1 MKPTG
6 TTRISL
12 VLGLSSLLAT
22 IACSGSLFKVKPP
35 ATLTAMPASAPSINV
50 GSLSFQAAPLLTDEE
65 SQELFESNLKLA
77 GLMPIRIEI
86 RHNGGDSIE
95 VKKIR
100 FGLQDASGTQ
110 WKLLSAQQAISRIL
124 SANKVFT
131 YNPNSRRTFE
141 KEFRAY
147 ELDMK
152 APLSHSER
160 RRSGFIFFLSPKKEA
175 IASPHGL
182 TLSING
188 LSQPA
193 TLNFP

>member
-1 MKPTG
+1 MKPMG
-6 TTRISL
+6 ITRILL

-22 IACSGSLFKVKPP
+22 AGCSASLFKVKPP
-35 ATLTAMPASAPSINV
+35 ATLTAMPASAPSVNV

-77 GLMPIRIEI
+77 GLMPIRMEI
-86 RHNGGDSIE
+86 SHNSGDTIE

-100 FGLQDASGTQ
+100 FGLTDASGTQ
-110 WKLLSAQQAISRIL
+110 WKLLSAKQAISRIL

-152 APLSHSER
+152 NPLSHSER

-175 IASPHGL
+175 ITSPHGL
-182 TLSING
+182 VLSING

-193 TLNFP
+193 NLSFP